1 MDLTSYL
8 TNYLYKKFK
17 TIIMKKDNKYEI
29 AELLNWNVSNKLSLN
44 ILDEITNSFNSDFVS
59 NKKLMIKNFILKIL
73 EEFKLNKW
81 L

>member
-17 TIIMKKDNKYEI
+17 TKIMKKDNKYEI

-44 ILDEITNSFNSDFVS
+44 ILDEVTNSFNSGFVS

>member
-8 TNYLYKKFK
+8 TSYLYKKFK
-17 TIIMKKDNKYEI
+17 TKIMKKDNKYEI

-44 ILDEITNSFNSDFVS
+44 ILDEITNSFNSDLVS